1 MSKLYSPNNGLC
13 RRHLICANAT
23 TKATGFTLVELL
35 IVMVLVALILG
46 LVGTSLSRSIS
57 GSEMRTAAGKLA
69 ANLRYTRTQA
79 ILTKSEQVL
88 LIDTENRSY
97 RAPDRPEVKLPEG
110 MDVELTTA
118 RSELTSEA
126 VGGIR
131 FYPDGGST
139 GGFVRL
145 DANGRIYRVNV
156 TWLTGEASVER
167 QDS

>member
-1 MSKLYSPNNGLC
+1 MRYSANNDL
-13 RRHLICANAT
+13 RRCHLIRANVHART
-23 TKATGFTLVELL
+23 RGFTMVELL
-35 IVMVLVALILG
+35 IVMVIAALILG
-46 LVGTSLSRSIS
+46 LVGTSLSRSIR

-69 ANLRYTRTQA
+69 ANLRYARTRA
-79 ILTKSEQVL
+79 ILTKSEQIL

-97 RAPDRPEVKLPEG
+97 KAPDRPEVKLPEG

-118 RSELTSEA
+118 RSELTSES

-167 QDS
+167 QES